1 MLPTLPPWAGMHPL
15 LVHFPIA
22 LLFTVPVFL
31 VLALVLGR
39 RHPTWTYAALVLLL
53 LGTAGVFMAAAS
65 GEAAGE
71 LAERTPE
78 VSAALDRHE
87 HLAETARG
95 VFSGLAMVFAA
106 VVLVPLA
113 WKRPLP
119 AWGHRLAYGGFLL
132 VFLVGL
138 GFLVQVAH
146 QGGRLVHQYGVHALL
161 PPGEA
166 GPSAEARMPA
176 AADED

>member
-1 MLPTLPPWAGMHPL
+1 MIPSLPPWAGMHPL

-22 LLFTVPVFL
+22 LLFAVPVFL
-31 VLALVLGR
+31 LLALLLGR
-39 RHPTWTYAALVLLL
+39 RHPAWSYAALILLL

-65 GEAAGE
+65 GEAAGKV
-71 LAERTPE
+71 AERTPE
-78 VSAALDRHE
+78 INGVLERHE

-113 WKRPLP
+113 WKRILP
-119 AWGHRLAYGGFLL
+119 PWGHYAAHG
-132 VFLVGL
+132 VFLALFLGSL

-146 QGGRLVHQYGVHALL
+146 QGGRLVHQFGVHALL
-161 PPGEA
+161 PPGEPDMTPQA
-166 GPSAEARMPA
+166 SATNDPE
-176 AADED
+176 